1 MAERKRMGS
10 MGKLSDFGKTNA
22 PVQSEKQPL
31 EQQPVVKEQPPAVEE
46 PPQPEPPSKTI
57 EAPAT
62 SPKPEDRLTTV
73 NIKIYRSQHEWLNDT
88 ARQVRDNN
96 ETPVPAGDRVY
107 PQHLIQTAIELLRSA
122 DVDWTQVKN
131 TEDLKRFINL

>member
-1 MAERKRMGS
+1 MPERKRMGA
-10 MGKLSDFGKTNA
+10 MGKLSDFGKTNTPGQPTKQA
-22 PVQSEKQPL
+22 PVQQPL
-31 EQQPVVKEQPPAVEE
+31 VEQPPVVEE
-46 PPQPEPPSKTI
+46 PQPELSPQTIETPAPKPQPEDK
-57 EAPAT
+57 
-62 SPKPEDRLTTV
+62 LTTV

-107 PQHLIQTAIELLRSA
+107 PQHLIQTAIEMLRSA

-131 TEDLKRFINL
+131 TEDLKRFLNL